1 MTNDI
6 EKQSAGRGGAT
17 FVNTTGSPT
26 TGQYCAIQ
34 CVTNNTKFS
43 SITMD
48 ALDGDTISSSDNFPA
63 GFTILG
69 SIKSFT
75 LHTGSVI
82 AYKAV
87 N

>member
-17 FVNTTGSPT
+17 FVNSTGSPVN
-26 TGQYCAIQ
+26 GEYCAIQ
-34 CVTNNTKFS
+34 CISNNTNFS

-48 ALDGDTISSSDNFPA
+48 ALDGDTIGSSDNFPA

-75 LHTGSVI
+75 LNSGSVI

-87 N
+87 S

>member
-17 FVNTTGSPT
+17 FVSTTGSPVS
-26 TGQYCAIQ
+26 GEYCAIQ
-34 CVTNNTKFS
+34 CVTSNTKFT

-48 ALDGDTISSSDNFPA
+48 ALDGDTIDSNVHFPA

-82 AYKAV
+82 AYKSV
-87 N
+87 S

>member
-17 FVNTTGSPT
+17 FVSTTGSPVN
-26 TGQYCAIQ
+26 GEYCAIQ
-34 CVTNNTKFS
+34 CISNNTQFT

-48 ALDGDTISSSDNFPA
+48 ALDGDTLDHNTHFPA

-75 LHTGSVI
+75 LHTGKVI

-87 N
+87 S

>member
-6 EKQSAGRGGAT
+6 EKQAAGRGGAT
-17 FVNTTGSPT
+17 FIKSGNTVTGEYCALQCVANNTT
-26 TGQYCAIQ
+26 
-34 CVTNNTKFS
+34 FS
-43 SITMD
+43 SIEMD
-48 ALDGDTISSSDNFPA
+48 ALDGDTIATSDTFPA

-75 LHTGSVI
+75 LHSGTVI

-87 N
+87 S